1 MYNYLQAQID
11 LSAIVHNCGLLRKVL
26 KKQCKF
32 CITSKSNAY
41 GNGID
46 VVLPAF
52 KAAGADM
59 LAVAAVNEA
68 HKLLDLAWDKPVL
81 LFGSEFSVY
90 NAQQKRELAEW
101 LVQNQ
106 VRITVMNADDAEFLV
121 EASRKLQKPA
131 IVHVMLDTGMCR
143 MGLNKENLRHL
154 IEKIS
159 SRKEIVIEGIYTHF
173 ATADDC
179 DKAFSLLQ
187 LERFNEFMAALK
199 ENNVKIP
206 ISHVANSAA
215 ILNLD
220 QIEYDMVRPGLSV
233 YGYSSEHIADNV
245 DLRPSMK
252 LITFLTVIKKIPK
265 GSLVGYGSTW
275 KAQRDTYI
283 GLVPVGYADGYDRGL
298 SNSGQ
303 MKIAGRFVPVIGRVT
318 MDQTILDLTEL
329 IELNLDVKVGNE
341 VVVIDND
348 RNSPNSVE
356 AIAEIIKTIPYEVIT
371 GIGSRAVRIPM

>member
-11 LSAIVHNCGLLRKVL
+11 LSAIVHNCGLLRNTL

-32 CITSKSNAY
+32 CITAKSNAY

-59 LAVAAVNEA
+59 LAVATFKEA
-68 HKLLDLAWDKPVL
+68 QKLLDLAWDKPIL
-81 LFGSEFSVY
+81 LFGSEFSIY

-131 IVHVMLDTGMCR
+131 MVHVMLDTGMCR
-143 MGLNKENLRHL
+143 MGLNKDNLLRL

-159 SRKEIVIEGIYTHF
+159 SRKEIFIEGIYTHF
-173 ATADDC
+173 ANAEDY
-179 DKAFSLLQ
+179 KAFSWLQ
-187 LERFNEFMAALK
+187 LERFNEFLAALK
-199 ENNVKIP
+199 EHNVKIP
-206 ISHVANSAA
+206 IVHVANSAA
-215 ILNLD
+215 ILNLE

-233 YGYSSEHIADNV
+233 YGYSSDHISANV
-245 DLRPSMK
+245 DLRPAMK
-252 LITFLTVIKKIPK
+252 LVTFLTVIKKIPQ

-275 KAQRDTYI
+275 KAQRETYI
-283 GLVPVGYADGYDRGL
+283 GLVPIGYGDGYDRRL
-298 SNSGQ
+298 SNSGL
-303 MKIAGRFVPVIGRVT
+303 MKIAGRFVPVIGRVS

-329 IELNLDVKVGNE
+329 FNLNLDIKVGNE

-356 AIAEIIKTIPYEVIT
+356 AIAKILQTIPYEIISS
-371 GIGSRAVRIPM
+371 IGSRAVRVPM